1 MTRLIDSLLSPRI
14 MKALFWLLAC
24 VALFFALAPAKIDPV
39 HVNDKVQHM
48 LAFFVLA
55 GVAQLGWPQL
65 SRLRL
70 IVVLSLYGAAIE
82 LLQAIPTLHRDSDWH
97 DWAADTAAILI
108 AIPAGAL
115 VLRYL
120 RRERT

>member
-1 MTRLIDSLLSPRI
+1 MTRLLDSLLNPRI
-14 MKALFWLLAC
+14 MRALFWVLAG

-39 HVNDKVQHM
+39 KVNDKVQHM
-48 LAFFVLA
+48 AAFFVLA

-82 LLQAIPTLHRDSDWH
+82 VLQALPRIHRDSDWH
-97 DWAADTAAILI
+97 DWAADTVAVLI
-108 AIPAGAL
+108 AIPVGTF
-115 VLRYL
+115 VLRHL